1 MLQDSHAQAQPDE
14 LIDFHH
20 LKARRGMSQL
30 EIEDQVQ
37 TDLQRATG
45 LAETGSEDASRLN
58 RVLQL
63 TGEPCLLRC
72 LLHPMV
78 LLLMIRQL
86 RLAAAEAS
94 SRLHQTWM
102 RHSMLITM
110 INLIVC
116 VTYDKH

>member
-1 MLQDSHAQAQPDE
+1 MKWVVLQDSQAQAQPDE

-45 LAETGSEDASRLN
+45 LAETGSENALRLN

-63 TGEPCLLRC
+63 TGKPL
-72 LLHPMV
+72 V
-78 LLLMIRQL
+78 LPVPS
-86 RLAAAEAS
+86 ATDVPVES
-94 SRLHQTWM
+94 W
-102 RHSMLITM
+102 
-110 INLIVC
+110 
-116 VTYDKH
+116 KHCYG